1 MDRIPRVSLHLMRGF
16 WASARHLSFTRA
28 AAELFVTQSA
38 ISREVKKLEEQLG
51 QPLFH
56 RINRSLQ
63 LTQAGEELYRAVD
76 AAFDLIDAT
85 TERLASPER
94 NLAVT
99 TTAPLA
105 SLWLVPRL
113 PRFMQA
119 HPDIEVR
126 IAAHNDVLDLAQAHV
141 DLAIRYVPAGREPAS
156 ADELLFDYSIF
167 PVCAPAL
174 LRDTERPLRCVA
186 DLERHVLLEFETVV
200 HGRPWYDW
208 ENWFAA
214 TGIAKFKPAH
224 RQRFSHYDQVIEAT
238 LAGSGVAVGKRPHL
252 NSKLLDGTLC
262 APLGPDGLVS
272 LGAFFV
278 VVAKSAL
285 GNSVVDAFIGWL
297 RHEAARDA
305 GLADATGCPASDDSN
320 RLQTG

>member
-38 ISREVKKLEEQLG
+38 ISREVKKLEQQLG

-56 RINRSLQ
+56 RINRGLQ

-76 AAFDLIDAT
+76 AAFELIDAT
-85 TERLASPER
+85 TERLANPDR

-126 IAAHNDVLDLAQAHV
+126 IAAHNDILDLAQAHV
-141 DLAIRYVPAGREPAS
+141 DIAIRYVPAGREPAS
-156 ADELLFDYSIF
+156 ADMLFDYSIF

-174 LRDTERPLRCVA
+174 LRDPEHPLRCIA
-186 DLERHVLLEFETVV
+186 DLARHVLLEFETVV

-214 TGIAKFKPAH
+214 TGVPKFKPAH

-238 LAGSGVAVGKRPHL
+238 LAGSGVAIGKRPHL
-252 NSKLLDGTLC
+252 NGKLLDGTLC
-262 APLGPDGLVS
+262 APLGPDGMVS

-278 VVAKSAL
+278 VVAESAL
-285 GNSVVDAFIGWL
+285 GSSAVDAFIGWL
-297 RHEAARDA
+297 RDEASRDA
-305 GLADATGCPASDDSN
+305 PAADASGCRGSDNVN
-320 RLQTG
+320 RLHT